1 MGAEDSVLSTLRG
14 LQLDPAQLKGSSV
27 LVEANRAEMSQM
39 RSAASARQL
48 GSLGCGLVPSP
59 RVLSQ
64 QDTPATLCEYVH
76 TYAEVYLSL
85 KTSVKEVTYYE
96 LYTAQFYLYDIV
108 EDSAQWTGHWGF
120 QG

>member
-39 RSAASARQL
+39 GSAASARQL
-48 GSLGCGLVPSP
+48 GRLGCGLVPSP

-76 TYAEVYLSL
+76 IYAEVYLSL
-85 KTSVKEVTYYE
+85 KTSVKEVTYYK
-96 LYTAQFYLYDIV
+96 LYTAQFYLYDIL
-108 EDSAQWTGHWGF
+108 EDGTQWTGHWGF